1 MAITHE
7 LIAVT
12 GEYKTKDGQVKTS
25 FQKVGVAMENA
36 KGGTSLLIE
45 ALPIKFDGWIHMRL
59 PTPKKDN
66 NGNDQVAPKSVAPE
80 DIDEQ
85 IPF

>member
-1 MAITHE
+1 MAVTHE

-12 GEYKTKDGQVKTS
+12 GEYKTKDGQTKTR
-25 FQKVGVAMENA
+25 FQKVGVAMDNK

-45 ALPIKFDGWIHMRL
+45 SLPINFDGWIHMRL
-59 PTPKKDN
+59 PMEKD
-66 NGNDQVAPKSVAPE
+66 GNVTKGKEQEVTFD
-80 DIDEQ
+80 DIKDD

>member
-1 MAITHE
+1 MAVTHE

-12 GEYKTKDGQVKTS
+12 GEYKTKDGQVKTR
-25 FQKVGVAMENA
+25 FQKVGVAMDNK

-45 ALPIKFDGWIHMRL
+45 ALPINFDGWIHMRL
-59 PTPKKDN
+59 PTVKD
-66 NGNDQVAPKSVAPE
+66 GNDNVAQTATNVANN
-80 DIDEQ
+80 DFDEN

>member
-1 MAITHE
+1 MAITHD

-12 GEYKTKDGQVKTS
+12 GEYKTKTGEVKAK
-25 FQKVGVAMENA
+25 FQKCGVAMENK

-45 ALPIKFDGWIHMRL
+45 ALPVNFDGWLHMRL
-59 PTPKKDN
+59 PSPQTGENAPRN
-66 NGNDQVAPKSVAPE
+66 NGNIAEV
-80 DIDEQ
+80 DES

>member
-12 GEYKTKDGQVKTS
+12 GEYKTKDGQVKTR
-25 FQKVGVAMENA
+25 FQKCGVAMENK

-45 ALPIKFDGWIHMRL
+45 ALPINFDGWLHMRL
-59 PTPKKDN
+59 PSEK
-66 NGNDQVAPKSVAPE
+66 NGNKNVSQDQDPTNFEAME
-80 DIDEQ
+80 DD